1 MGAPSIAFDQG
12 VADEICERLAKG
24 QSLRKICHADR
35 DDFIPS
41 RSTVLKWLNENDAF
55 ASQYARAREAQAD
68 HFVDEIV
75 AIADGEGLS
84 IAIGDEDPQTYPTD
98 HNRDRLRIDARKWV
112 ASKLAP
118 KKYGDRIAHVGGGEG
133 EAPIAVQEVSDRERA
148 KAVAALIAKQKT
160 PST

>member
-1 MGAPSIAFDQG
+1 MGAPSLPFDQA

-24 QSLRKICHADR
+24 ESLRKICGSDR
-35 DDFIPS
+35 DDFIPG
-41 RSTVLKWLNENDAF
+41 RTTVLKWLCENEAF

-68 HFVDEIV
+68 FYVEEIV

-84 IAIGDEDPQTYPTD
+84 IAIGDEAPATYPTD

-118 KKYGDRIAHVGGGEG
+118 KKYGDKVTNELTGPNGSELKPTVIQLVAPSLNDHS
-133 EAPIAVQEVSDRERA
+133 EA
-148 KAVAALIAKQKT
+148 
-160 PST
+160 